1 MKKKFRETNIIARIN
16 FDEFENV
23 LLVFGIFELG
33 ISITEQNLLPKYQG
47 MVLIKVLLEQI

>member
-47 MVLIKVLLEQI
+47 MVLIKVLIEQI